1 MLSQLAR
8 QAGFKVL
15 AIDCFADVDTRD
27 SALEYCQVPSLA
39 LTDIKTTIDYLVEK
53 YSVAYAVNGS
63 GFERFVD
70 SLDYLHRRLTLFGN
84 SGSTYQALQNKP
96 DFFQRLDDLK
106 IKYPEVSFSVPVQT
120 DNWLY
125 KPFFHEG
132 GQGIGF
138 VRPGYENSPCHYYQ
152 RYLNGQAG
160 SILFLAD
167 GKRSEIIGF
176 NRQWTERQ
184 SNAEYFLFSGVIN
197 HFELSSGHYRLIL
210 AWLKQLVPVYAL
222 TGINCLD
229 FIIYQDQCYV
239 LEINP
244 RPSASM
250 QLYNRDIFT
259 ALIKACQGQLTKL
272 RPVSTV
278 YSAYQIIYAKSAIKI
293 PYNMR
298 WPKWC
303 ADIPNSNVLI
313 GAGQPVCSIIAQDN
327 KPQQVFKLLI
337 NRQHCIKNQL
347 RQGKKDYGI
356 LGKC

>member
-8 QAGFKVL
+8 QAGFIVL

-39 LTDIKTTIDYLVEK
+39 LTDIKTAIDYLVEK
-53 YSVAYAVNGS
+53 YSVSYAVNGS
-63 GFERFVD
+63 GFERFVE
-70 SLDYLHRRLTLFGN
+70 SLDYLHHRLTLFGN
-84 SGSTYQALQNKP
+84 RRSTYQALQNKS

-106 IKYPEVSFSVPVQT
+106 IKYPEVSFSVPVQA

-138 VRPGYENSPCHYYQ
+138 VRSGFENLPHHYYQ

-167 GKRSEIIGF
+167 GERSEIIGF

-184 SNAEYFLFSGVIN
+184 SDTECFLFAGVLN
-197 HFELSSGHYRLIL
+197 HFELSPGHHRLIQS
-210 AWLKQLVPVYAL
+210 WLKKLVPVYTL

-229 FIIYQDQCYV
+229 FIVYQDQYYV

-250 QLYNRDIFT
+250 QLYDMDMIT
-259 ALIKACQGQLTKL
+259 AHIKACQGQLTKI
-272 RPVSTV
+272 RSVSTI

-313 GAGQPVCSIIAQDN
+313 GAGQPVCSIIAHDKN
-327 KPQQVFKLLI
+327 PQQVFKLLI
-337 NRQHCIKNQL
+337 NRQHFIINQL
-347 RQGKKDYGI
+347 KQGKKDYGI